1 MGNELRLVYFHV
13 KLRQIIAMIII
24 LNNNNAELHDS
35 AASLLVTVT
44 INLLWRVVVVP
55 LHGN

>member
-24 LNNNNAELHDS
+24 PNGNAELNDS
-35 AASLLVTVT
+35 AVSLPVTVT

-55 LHGN
+55 LDGN